1 MDKLHQSQVKA
12 YRDAAIQFVKEWA
25 QKFPLQPME
34 EGDSKIAFVNRC
46 IASITKASGA
56 NSLPNWKIEN
66 TKLTAMN
73 EIRKRASVTYEKYH
87 PAEEDVPVKAKENEK
102 VTAAAATTAAPAI
115 ATAASGETEAANDT
129 EDGEMTGEDGAITED
144 GEMTGD
150 DDDEVDK
157 DATPGNGK
165 YVHPNRKK
173 TKSAD
178 VQKNVALR
186 KSTRVK
192 NTFRGNNSN
201 NNNGGRGRGAGGR
214 GRGAQR
220 GGRGGGGRGGG
231 NRPQK

>member
-1 MDKLHQSQVKA
+1 MDKLHQLQVKA
-12 YRDAAIQFVKEWA
+12 YRDAAVQSVKEWA
-25 QKFPLQPME
+25 NKFPLQPME

-46 IASITKASGA
+46 IASIIKASGA
-56 NSLPNWKIEN
+56 NSFPNWKIEN
-66 TKLTAMN
+66 SKLIVMN
-73 EIRKRASVTYEKYH
+73 EIRKRASATYEKYH
-87 PAEEDVPVKAKENEK
+87 PAEEDVPVKTKQIEK
-102 VTAAAATTAAPAI
+102 VTATVDAPAI

-129 EDGEMTGEDGAITED
+129 EDGEMASEDGAITED

-157 DATPGNGK
+157 DVTPGNGK

-173 TKSAD
+173 TRSAD

-201 NNNGGRGRGAGGR
+201 NNNGGRGRVAGGR
-214 GRGAQR
+214 TRGAQR
-220 GGRGGGGRGGG
+220 GGRGSGGRGGG